1 VEEDAVQSTVAVV
14 HPYWDFWE
22 ASVDAD
28 LRADRQ
34 RLLDRAVAV
43 LAPHHQVVLSEV
55 VSSPEE
61 AAGLSERV
69 AGAHALVLVS
79 TMAAPSATAA
89 ALLELVPRVPLVI
102 WALHGERAFPR
113 RFTHSDI
120 TTRGATVGGPM
131 IGSALA
137 RSGRFFDV
145 ALTHIDAPQPALDAV
160 RRAAAAGRLRASRVL
175 RVGPVMPG
183 YTSVDATDADLAGLG
198 MTSVSVPPGELRER
212 AALVDPD
219 RVRRLTAEVHDEF
232 DLDAAVSPV
241 ALERALRVE
250 AVLTD
255 LMDETGST
263 HGAFNCHIPEVRFGS
278 ELGIAPCLALGRIT
292 TGGRPWTC
300 AGDVVTSI
308 AMMTLTALGR
318 PSLYHEVEA
327 VDWDR
332 DEVIIANTGE
342 HDLGLCA
349 GRPRLVPDVWY
360 EHDPVVSACAEF
372 TPPAGPASLVGFVL
386 AGGPRWVVAE
396 GAFTGTSAPG
406 TGTPNAGFR
415 FATGPVGEAWPR
427 WARAGVTHH
436 SAATNALVAGD
447 VEVVARHLGGS
458 MVLV

>member
-1 VEEDAVQSTVAVV
+1 MQSSVAVV

-28 LRADRQ
+28 LRADRLG
-34 RLLDRAVAV
+34 LLQRAVAALEPHHEVV
-43 LAPHHQVVLSEV
+43 LAEL

-61 AAGLSERV
+61 AAGLAGRV
-69 AGAHALVLVS
+69 RLADALVLVS

-89 ALLELVPRVPLVI
+89 ALLELVPDLPVVI
-102 WALHGERAFPR
+102 WALHGEREFPE

-145 ALTHIDAPQPALDAV
+145 ALTHVEAPQPAIDAV
-160 RRAAAAGRLRASRVL
+160 RCAAAAGRVRTSRLL

-183 YTSVDATDADLAGLG
+183 YTSVDASDEDLAGLG
-198 MTSVSVPPGELRER
+198 MTSVTVPPGEVRER
-212 AALVDPD
+212 AALVDPE
-219 RVRRLTAEVHDEF
+219 RVRRLTAEVHAELDV
-232 DLDAAVSPV
+232 DAAVSPL
-241 ALERALRVE
+241 ALERAVRVE

-255 LMDETGST
+255 LMDETGTT
-263 HGAFNCHIPEVRFGS
+263 HGAFNCHIPEIRFGD
-278 ELGIAPCLALGRIT
+278 ELGVAPCLALGRIT
-292 TGGRPWTC
+292 TAGRPWTC
-300 AGDVVTSI
+300 AGDVVTSV
-308 AMMTLTALGR
+308 AMLTLKALGH
-318 PSLYHEVEA
+318 PCLYHEVEA

-349 GRPRLVPDVWY
+349 GRARLVPDVWY
-360 EHDPVVSACAEF
+360 EHDPLVSACAEF
-372 TPPAGPASLVGFVL
+372 TPAAGPASLVGFVL

-396 GAFTGTSAPG
+396 GSFTGTAAPG

-415 FATGPVGEAWPR
+415 FATGPVGEAWTR
-427 WARAGVTHH
+427 WAKAGVTHH
-436 SAATNALVAGD
+436 SAATDALVSAD
-447 VEVVARHLGGS
+447 VERVAHHLGGS
-458 MVLV
+458 MVRV

>member
-1 VEEDAVQSTVAVV
+1 MHSTIAVV

-34 RLLDRAVAV
+34 QLLDRAVAA
-43 LAPHHQVVLSEV
+43 LAPHHRVVLSEL

-61 AAGLSERV
+61 AAGLRERV
-69 AGAHALVLVS
+69 AEAHALVLVS

-89 ALLELVPRVPLVI
+89 ALLELVPDLPVVI
-102 WALHGERAFPR
+102 WALHGESAFPS

-120 TTRGATVGGPM
+120 TTRGATVGAPM

-137 RSGRFFDV
+137 RAGRFFDV
-145 ALTHIDAPQPALDAV
+145 ALTHLDAPEAAVDAV
-160 RRAAAAGRLRASRVL
+160 RCAAAAGRIRASRLL

-183 YTSVDATDADLAGLG
+183 YTSVAATDEDLAVLG
-198 MTSVSVPPGELRER
+198 MTSVTVPPDAVRDR
-212 AALVDPD
+212 AALVDTA
-219 RVRRLTAEVHDEF
+219 RVRRLTAEVRDQF
-232 DLDAAVSPV
+232 DVDAAVSPV
-241 ALERALRVE
+241 ALERAVRVE

-255 LMDETGST
+255 LMDETGAT
-263 HGAFNCHIPEVRFGS
+263 HGAFNCHIPEIRFGS
-278 ELGIAPCLALGRIT
+278 EVGVAPCLALGRIT

-308 AMMTLTALGR
+308 AMLTLQALGR

-332 DEVIIANTGE
+332 DEVILANTGE

-360 EHDPVVSACAEF
+360 EHDPLVSACAEF
-372 TPPAGPASLVGFVL
+372 SPAAGPASLVGFVL

-396 GAFTGTSAPG
+396 GAFTGSSFPG

-415 FATGPVGEAWPR
+415 FAAGDVAEAWSS
-427 WARAGVTHH
+427 WAMAGVTHH
-436 SAATNALVAGD
+436 SAATNAHVAAD
-447 VEVVARHLGGS
+447 VERVARHLGGS
-458 MVLV
+458 MVGV